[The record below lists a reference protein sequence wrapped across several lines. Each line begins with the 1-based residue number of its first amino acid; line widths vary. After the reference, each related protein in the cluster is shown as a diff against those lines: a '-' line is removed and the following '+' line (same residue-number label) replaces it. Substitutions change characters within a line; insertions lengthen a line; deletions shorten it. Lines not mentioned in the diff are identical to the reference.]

1 MQPKLY
7 MLRKR
12 LNTLITIWEYDWMPS
27 AWAKKWKEHM
37 WMIEII
43 KYNLIAEGWWKV
55 TFLRHRFFPK
65 ERFCSQRGGVSFHS
79 KPSRFVT
86 ILSNNW
92 NLWSNPTALSLRI
105 LTAQKCLI
113 WRIQTPAILRF
124 KPLQGARI
132 LRDGV
137 ILHNDSKT
145 VFLMAKPDFFHEFY
159 YPQTNPWHGGSPVL
173 MNEWLHLKIN
183 GNILASMIVCT
194 YRFPE
199 PSTAL
204 DNWCLEVRRNSK

>member
-1 MQPKLY
+1 MIWGY
-7 MLRKR
+7 HYFRKHPNHQIQFNCWR
-12 LNTLITIWEYDWMPS
+12 LVDRNFSEASIFSKRKILVS
-27 AWAKKWKEHM
+27 K
-37 WMIEII
+37 
-43 KYNLIAEGWWKV
+43 
-55 TFLRHRFFPK
+55 
-65 ERFCSQRGGVSFHS
+65 GGVSFHS
-79 KPSRFVT
+79 KPSRFLT
-86 ILSNNW
+86 ILSNSW

-194 YRFPE
+194 NIDSLNLAQHLTIDAWKLVGTVNKDIVQMHRWMHYGSTRYIIFDQYIPE
-199 PSTAL
+199 
-204 DNWCLEVRRNSK
+204 N